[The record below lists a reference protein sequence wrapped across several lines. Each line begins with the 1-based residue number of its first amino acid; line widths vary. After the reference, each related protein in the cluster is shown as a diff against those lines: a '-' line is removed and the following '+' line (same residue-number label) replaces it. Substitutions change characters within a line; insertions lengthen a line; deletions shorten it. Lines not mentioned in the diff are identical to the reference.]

1 MLAPRDDDTT
11 DINPYEDQHQYRGY
25 LVDLLEALAKHASF
39 TYSLYAVHDRQR
51 GARQPDGTWNGLVGE
66 LITGVSI
73 ESVSNWQ
80 GCGLGLDVSISR
92 RSREVPTSRL
102 GLELLCL
109 VAIPGNWTAV
119 LAWNRACFALQH
131 V

>member
-1 MLAPRDDDTT
+1 MGLVFLSAPPYMQEPPFAMVAPRDDDDTT
-11 DINPYEDQHQYRGY
+11 DVNSDGAQRQYRGY

-51 GARQPDGTWNGLVGE
+51 GTRQPDGTWNGLVGE

-73 ESVSNWQ
+73 ESVSNW
-80 GCGLGLDVSISR
+80 
-92 RSREVPTSRL
+92 
-102 GLELLCL
+102 
-109 VAIPGNWTAV
+109 TAV
-119 LAWNRACFALQH
+119 FAWNRACFGLQR